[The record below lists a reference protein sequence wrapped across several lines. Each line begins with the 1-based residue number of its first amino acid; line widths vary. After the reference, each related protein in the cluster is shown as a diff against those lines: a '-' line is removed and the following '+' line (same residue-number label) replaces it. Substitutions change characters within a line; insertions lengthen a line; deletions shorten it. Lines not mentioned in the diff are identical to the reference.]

1 MRNHSEHW
9 KHWFGNLEILQLEEI
24 VCMPVWENVSLLSLS
39 SNTRLPAC
47 WVLEIQNF
55 RRAWKLENDD
65 FSGES
70 SQTKKCPQFVCE
82 TGDMCCSGTYET
94 QRYDGTSFCQEFPV
108 QSTIKFHHPIWLS
121 LIAWAMRGNLDRMD
135 CCLWHSVQ
143 RYLWWEF
150 GKLWYKKYWKNA
162 KNYEIISDLIC
173 ISSHPLWV
181 NSGSPCCQN
190 LIYTW
195 VSIHRMHY
203 E

>member
-108 QSTIKFHHPIWLS
+108 QSTIKFHHSIWLS
-121 LIAWAMRGNLDRMD
+121 YSLSNAQELGPNGLLLMTLRATILVVRI
-135 CCLWHSVQ
+135 
-143 RYLWWEF
+143 
-150 GKLWYKKYWKNA
+150 WKVV
-162 KNYEIISDLIC
+162 I
-173 ISSHPLWV
+173 
-181 NSGSPCCQN
+181 
-190 LIYTW
+190 
-195 VSIHRMHY
+195 
-203 E
+203 